1 LSRQTFNDLCVSEHV
16 MWDLFERTGNP
27 GNEGGLW
34 QNKP

>member
-1 LSRQTFNDLCVSEHV
+1 VSEHV